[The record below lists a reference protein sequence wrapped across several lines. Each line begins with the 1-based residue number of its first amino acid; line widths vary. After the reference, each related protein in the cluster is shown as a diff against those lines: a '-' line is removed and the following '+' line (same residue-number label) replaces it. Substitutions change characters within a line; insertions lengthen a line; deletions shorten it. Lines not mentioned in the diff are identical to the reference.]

1 MVLAQQTVIIDCL
14 LDWRSSFFP
23 LLLLL
28 LSLGRI
34 VAAVVAWI
42 GFLSVSFHFAMPMA
56 ASARNEI
63 AKSHI
68 TRKQTKKDTVLCQT
82 LTDRSV

>member
-14 LDWRSSFFP
+14 LDWRSSFFS
-23 LLLLL
+23 LLL